1 MPFRAKLHTMP
12 LYVIYPRKT
21 YVSTREKFATVEIH
35 TLYVIRCKS
44 VSLTLKQ
51 AKRASM
57 RYRKVTKRATLSSLK
72 PRAYRRNIVGQQL
85 PILLDVTCCVRLH
98 ALLHVVGSCCIRLHT
113 TANTDATTPNI
124 AGPTMKGVAASS
136 CKTKPHEYSVFLCF
150 QNPRWRLHA
159 GKFVETTL
167 LLLAIVRFLH
177 HILSL

>member
-1 MPFRAKLHTMP
+1 MP
-12 LYVIYPRKT
+12 LYVIYPRKI

-51 AKRASM
+51 AKRASGD
-57 RYRKVTKRATLSSLK
+57 RKVTKRATLSSLK
-72 PRAYRRNIVGQQL
+72 PVQTDATLLANNSQYCWMLHVASVCTPCCMLLGVVASACAPLPTRTQQL
-85 PILLDVTCCVRLH
+85 PTLLAQQCW
-98 ALLHVVGSCCIRLHT
+98 
-113 TANTDATTPNI
+113 
-124 AGPTMKGVAASS
+124 VAASA
-136 CKTKPHEYSVFLCF
+136 CKTKPNDYSVFLCF

-159 GKFVETTL
+159 GKFVGTTI